1 LGKIFDALE
10 KSKEESQE
18 LSAVSV
24 VSGGT
29 PVGTPGGT
37 PRDKIEKSTGPAE
50 SIAEQTQYN
59 DIDRNLV
66 TLLQPQSMEA
76 EQFKMLKTNLLFPA
90 SGKPPRIIMVTSALP
105 GEGKSF
111 VAANMA
117 ISIAQNIDEHVLLM
131 DCDLRLPVMHKR
143 FGLGE
148 KPGLSEYLSKDIPL
162 PSLLCKTEISK
173 LSILPG
179 GTPPPNPAELL
190 SSGRMSNLIKELKHK
205 YNDRIII
212 IDTAPPQLTAEGS
225 ALSKLVDGIIIVIRY
240 GSTKRKLIKGLVD
253 LLGKK
258 RVLGVIMNRFDMIS
272 SSYYGLGKHNK
283 YSQYYGKR

>member
-1 LGKIFDALE
+1 MGKIFDALE
-10 KSKEESQE
+10 KSKEQSRE
-18 LSAVSV
+18 LFAVSGI
-24 VSGGT
+24 SGGK
-29 PVGTPGGT
+29 PGGT
-37 PRDKIEKSTGPAE
+37 IEKSTKPAE
-50 SIAEQTQYN
+50 SIAEQFQYN
-59 DIDRNLV
+59 DIDSNLI

-117 ISIAQNIDEHVLLM
+117 VSIAQNIDEHVLLM
-131 DCDLRLPVMHKR
+131 DCDLRLPVIHKR

-148 KPGLSEYLSKDIPL
+148 KPGLSEYLSKDTPL
-162 PSLLCKTEISK
+162 SSLFCKTEISK

-190 SSGRMSNLIKELKHK
+190 SSGRMSNLIKEVKEK

-225 ALSKLVDGIIIVIRY
+225 ALSKLVDGIILVVRY
-240 GSTKRKLIKGLVD
+240 GSTPRKFIKDLVD
-253 LLGKK
+253 MLGKK
-258 RVLGVIMNRFDMIS
+258 RFLGVIMNRFDMIS
-272 SSYYGLGKHNK
+272 SSYYGLGKYNK
-283 YSQYYGKR
+283 YSKYYGKPK